1 MVVVV
6 VVVGITEH
14 LQSVKWITLWCKE
27 AAYISRYDEFTLP
40 TASLEAA
47 EGSWPSVGTD
57 AAYVSTAS
65 LSSQNP

>member
-1 MVVVV
+1 MVVV

-40 TASLEAA
+40 TASFEAA

>member
-1 MVVVV
+1 MV

-40 TASLEAA
+40 TASFEAA